1 MDESPELKQGGR
13 SCVGAPGARPLEVTV
28 ER

>member
-13 SCVGAPGARPLEVTV
+13 SCGGAQGARSLEVTV
-28 ER
+28 EG